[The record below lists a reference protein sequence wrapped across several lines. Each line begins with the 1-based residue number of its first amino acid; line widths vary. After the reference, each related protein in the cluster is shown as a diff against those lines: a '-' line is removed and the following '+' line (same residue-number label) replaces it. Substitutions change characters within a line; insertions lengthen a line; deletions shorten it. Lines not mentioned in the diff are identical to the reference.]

1 MTKMSQKPL
10 KWPKYHWNLKNDQ
23 NTIKTSKITKIPSK
37 PLKITKIH
45 SKPRKWPKYSQN
57 LLNDKDNPKP
67 KILLK

>member
-1 MTKMSQKPL
+1 MTKIPLKPL
-10 KWPKYHWNLKNDQ
+10 
-23 NTIKTSKITKIPSK
+23 KITKIPSK

-57 LLNDKDNPKP
+57 LLNDEDNPKP